1 MRGRSLSGF
10 AYGVVGEELVWLEQR
25 ADAGAKRAEP
35 VAHALLSGKG
45 YWQSVAPAPPPPHT
59 PQQQWSLP
67 PPPPTDGT
75 WGEPAARGAYSGD
88 SSYARAPAWADSVPN
103 GSAAQSEAY
112 DEYAYGAY
120 DENGTAYG
128 EYGEG
133 GAEEE
138 DEAWDEEEDD
148 TEGDEGDAP
157 STTTPPSAPSRMRRW
172 FNWLRSGRVAVEP
185 PSLPAGSTPTLGKLP
200 PRPAAI
206 AAASHQML
214 LRPVGRGS
222 TLVARTPFGL
232 GRVVEMRASDSIC
245 VVALDMGATGF
256 FALENVGVVL
266 PMLRGQQ
273 SLPTPRGA
281 GAAMVRSG
289 EADFPTWTGAGALP
303 PPPRAPAAA
312 EAAPRASGATPAKE
326 EAERREAG
334 RIEPPP
340 AAMRDPLLAPA
351 AEDGLRAPQGREGR
365 EV

>member
-1 MRGRSLSGF
+1 
-10 AYGVVGEELVWLEQR
+10 V
-25 ADAGAKRAEP
+25 
-35 VAHALLSGKG
+35 
-45 YWQSVAPAPPPPHT
+45 
-59 PQQQWSLP
+59 
-67 PPPPTDGT
+67 
-75 WGEPAARGAYSGD
+75 
-88 SSYARAPAWADSVPN
+88 
-103 GSAAQSEAY
+103 QSEAY

-185 PSLPAGSTPTLGKLP
+185 PS
-200 PRPAAI
+200 I

-273 SLPTPRGA
+273 SLSTPRGA